1 MTRSQRTR
9 LWIRW
14 ALRDARR
21 RWLQV
26 GSIALLL
33 ALGVGMYSAMTSMSS
48 WRTASADASFA
59 ALRMHDL
66 RVSLAVGGYASE
78 GKLAAALAQIPG
90 RSLVTG
96 AEERLVVPTQVD
108 ASRGSKSIL
117 VPGRIVGDP
126 LSASVDTTATVRG
139 NALGASD
146 SGRPVVELE
155 RNFAKHYGLPSSGSV
170 KLSGGIVARYAG
182 QALAPEYFV
191 VTAPGVDFGAEASF
205 AVLFTSLRT
214 AQTLSGHAGS
224 VNELVLRVARPGD
237 IARVQAELARS
248 LRRALPGTGF
258 TFTTGSEEPARRM
271 MYQDAKGDQQMMDI
285 FAYLLLGAAAFAAF
299 NLVSRAVEAQRRE
312 IGIGMALGVRTSTLA
327 IRPLMLGL
335 QVALLGLLLG
345 IPAGLAANSWL
356 RGVMESF
363 FPLPVWRTPMDVG
376 VFAEAAGLGLVVS
389 LLATIIP
396 LRRALRVTPVEA
408 IRVGARSAK
417 GSGIAW
423 LTRGLR
429 LPGGSLGNMPLR
441 NVLRAP
447 RRTAMTVLGIGAVVA
462 ITFALAGVLS
472 SFSATVDA
480 TRAEALNGA
489 KQRLTVDLSA
499 PQGARS
505 PAVRAV
511 VGTPAVGASQQS
523 LRLPVTLI
531 AGGSHIDAFVEFL
544 PSHSPLWHPALRSGA
559 LPSDRPAIVL
569 AAQAMKDLRLR
580 NGQRVTMRYPMPTG
594 AASYQLATKTMP
606 VTGVNT
612 TPLRYVAYANPQAAG
627 SMGLDQLVNRVSVIP
642 AVGHSAADVKRA
654 LLAIPAVTAVQG
666 AAAGSDAISDS
677 ISQFT
682 QVLVITVV
690 IAMTMALLIAYN
702 SAAINAEERTREHAT
717 MFAYGVG
724 AGRVIRGN
732 VVEAVITGALATVI
746 GIALGYAILRWVIV
760 VSMGDTMPDLGMLI
774 SISLLTYGLAVLAG
788 LVSVALAPLLT
799 LQRLRR
805 TDIPSSLRVVE

>member
-1 MTRSQRTR
+1 MTRSQRAR
-9 LWIRW
+9 LWLSW

-21 RWLQV
+21 RWLQI
-26 GSIALLL
+26 GSIGLLL
-33 ALGVGMYSAMTSMSS
+33 ALGVGMYSAMSSMSG

-66 RVSLAVGGYASE
+66 RVSLAPGSYVSE
-78 GKLAAALAQIPG
+78 GKLSGALAQIRD

-96 AEERLVVPTQVD
+96 ADERLVISTQVD
-108 ASRGSKSIL
+108 ASRGNKSII
-117 VPGRIVGDP
+117 VPGRIVGERMN
-126 LSASVDTTATVRG
+126 ASVDRTDAVRG
-139 NALGASD
+139 RALGFSD
-146 SGRPVVELE
+146 SGQPVVELE
-155 RNFAKHYGLPSSGSV
+155 HNFAKHYKLPASGSL
-170 KLSGGIVARYAG
+170 KLSGGTVVHYAG

-224 VNELVLRVARPGD
+224 VNELVLRVARPAD
-237 IARVQAELARS
+237 VAKVQAELERS
-248 LRRALPGTGF
+248 LNRVLPGTGF

-271 MYQDAKGDQQMMDI
+271 MYEDAKGDQQMMDI

-312 IGIGMALGVRTSTLA
+312 IGIGMALGVRSGALA
-327 IRPLMLGL
+327 IRPLLLGV
-335 QVALLGLLLG
+335 QVALLGVLLG

-363 FPLPVWRTPMDVG
+363 FPLPVWTTPMDAG
-376 VFAEAAGLGLVVS
+376 VFAQAAALGLIVS
-389 LLATIIP
+389 LLATVIP
-396 LRRALRVTPVEA
+396 LRHALRVTPVEA
-408 IRVGARSAK
+408 IRVGARSAR

-480 TRAEALNGA
+480 SRAEALSGA
-489 KQRLTVDLSA
+489 KQRLTVDLAA
-499 PQGARS
+499 PQ
-505 PAVRAV
+505 PAGSAALRTIAA
-511 VGTPAVGASQQS
+511 TPEVGASQQS
-523 LRLPVTLI
+523 LRLPVTL
-531 AGGSHIDAFVEFL
+531 AVDGRHIDAFVEFVQ
-544 PSHSPLWHPALRSGA
+544 PGAPLWDPALRSGA
-559 LPSDRPAIVL
+559 FPGERPAIVL
-569 AAQAMKDLRLR
+569 ATQAMKDLRLR
-580 NGQRVTMRYPMPTG
+580 TGQSVEVRYPVPTG
-594 AASYQLATKTMP
+594 ATSYQLATKALP

-612 TPLRYVAYANPQAAG
+612 TPLRYVAYASPQAAR
-627 SMGLDQLVNRVSVIP
+627 SMGLDKLVNRVSVVP
-642 AVGHSAADVKRA
+642 AAGRSAADVKRA

-666 AAAGSDAISDS
+666 AAAGSDAISQS
-677 ISQFT
+677 LSQFT

-724 AGRVIRGN
+724 AARVIRGN
-732 VVEAVITGALATVI
+732 VIEAVITGALATII
-746 GIALGYAILRWVIV
+746 GIAIGYAILRWVIV
-760 VSMGDTMPDLGMLI
+760 VSMGDTMPDLGILI

-799 LQRLRR
+799 LKRLRR
-805 TDIPSSLRVVE
+805 TDIPSALRVVE